1 MFKDGMEIVEEIGLY
16 SEELIS
22 RRVKT
27 IGMTGKAEWVTEIG
41 DESVVKKG
49 DDFLL
54 REDDRNVYW

>member
-1 MFKDGMEIVEEIGLY
+1 MEIVEEIGLY

-54 REDDRNVYW
+54 REDDRNVY